1 MSGDITA
8 LLGPG
13 TRFEGKLH
21 FDGCVRIDGVFRGE
35 IRSED
40 TLIVGEGAEIDGTI
54 TVATVIV
61 RGRILG
67 DIFAKT
73 SIELFAPGVVIGDV
87 TTPEFAVERG
97 ARFDGRCMM
106 HAPEEGGAAMNE
118 LSSKVGEALRPPRE
132 RTPPPAPVGPPRRA
146 SV

>member
-21 FDGCVRIDGVFRGE
+21 FEGCVRIDGVFRGE

-40 TLIVGEGAEIDGTI
+40 TLIVGEGAEVDGTI

-61 RGRILG
+61 RGRIRG

-106 HAPEEGGAAMNE
+106 HAPADEELAA
-118 LSSKVGEALRPPRE
+118 SPEAPRPPPPRE

-146 SV
+146 TV

>member
-35 IRSED
+35 IRSDD

-61 RGRILG
+61 RGKIQG

-106 HAPEEGGAAMNE
+106 HAPTSSADDLAHGATE
-118 LSSKVGEALRPPRE
+118 VPRPPRE

>member
-35 IRSED
+35 IRSDD

-61 RGRILG
+61 RGKIQG

-106 HAPEEGGAAMNE
+106 HAPASTADDLAHGAT
-118 LSSKVGEALRPPRE
+118 EAPRPPRE
-132 RTPPPAPVGPPRRA
+132 RPPPPAPVGPPRRA

>member
-61 RGRILG
+61 RGRIQG

-106 HAPEEGGAAMNE
+106 HAPAEATE
-118 LSSKVGEALRPPRE
+118 LSANVGEAPRPPRE

>member
-21 FDGCVRIDGVFRGE
+21 FDGCVRIDGIFRGE

-61 RGRILG
+61 RGKIQG

-106 HAPEEGGAAMNE
+106 HAPAAGTADDLAAGATDAP
-118 LSSKVGEALRPPRE
+118 RPPRE